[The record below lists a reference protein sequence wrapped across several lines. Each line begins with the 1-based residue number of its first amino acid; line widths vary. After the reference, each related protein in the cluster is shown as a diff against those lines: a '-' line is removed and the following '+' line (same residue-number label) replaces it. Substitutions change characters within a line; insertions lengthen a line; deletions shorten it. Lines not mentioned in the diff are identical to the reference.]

1 MTDRLVRIALRGNA
15 AFSAASGVAA
25 LVAAVAWPETL
36 GVPAAVLVALGL
48 GLLPYAAL
56 LAVFAGRPEVRPS
69 EALLAV
75 VADLAWVAGAAA
87 LLVGW
92 PDAMSS
98 AGRWALGLLTLVVAD
113 FAVTQWIGLRRLQS
127 GV

>member
-15 AFSAASGVAA
+15 AFSALSGVASLAAAA
-25 LVAAVAWPETL
+25 LWSDGL
-36 GVPAAVLVALGL
+36 GVPAPVLVVLGL

-56 LAVFAGRPEVRPS
+56 LARFAGRPEVRAI
-69 EALLAV
+69 EALVAV
-75 VADLAWVAGAAA
+75 VADVGWVVGAAA
-87 LLVGW
+87 ILVGW

-113 FAVTQWIGLRRLQS
+113 FAVTQWIGLRRLQTRS
-127 GV
+127 